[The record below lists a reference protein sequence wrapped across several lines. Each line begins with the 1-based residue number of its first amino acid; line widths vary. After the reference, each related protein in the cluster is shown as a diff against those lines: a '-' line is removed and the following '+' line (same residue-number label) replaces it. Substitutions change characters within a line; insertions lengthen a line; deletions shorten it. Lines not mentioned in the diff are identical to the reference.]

1 MRLVMIAALAAL
13 ALALAPEAALAKK
26 HTKMTKAGAAC
37 SPGGKT
43 CTVECG
49 PSGWCN
55 RMVCTNAG
63 KWEKR
68 ITDCW
73 GPVCPPKC

>member
-1 MRLVMIAALAAL
+1 MRVALIAAVTCL
-13 ALALAPEAALAKK
+13 ALAFAPDASFAAAKK
-26 HTKMTKAGAAC
+26 KSIAGAKCSPGGAAC
-37 SPGGKT
+37 S
-43 CTVECG
+43 VDCG
-49 PSGWCN
+49 VSGWCN

-73 GPVCPPKC
+73 GPACPAKC